1 METQTQTGSHDEESE
16 LLENISENESL
27 FEAYEKST
35 DDAYN
40 LNVSLAILD
49 EETDEI
55 IGEFAEAVTE
65 IEGKKSF
72 PCSECAKVCKSKGGL
87 TKHMNSKHRDIA
99 TSVNSPCLTMENL
112 EGIVEAIKTKLVN
125 DDLYGPDV
133 NAAIEKISCSKGL
146 FDAIL
151 PIYNLFCRKKNQ
163 DVLLE
168 EFYGLLPIN
177 ASTFLNCPENNVG
190 NLIMIEIPDHL
201 VGFYKISQ
209 VQEDA
214 KKTPTS
220 TSSSTK
226 TIEIS
231 PHERGPFSYIAGYI
245 ISKLYQTSRSRKG
258 TCDETFHALL
268 QSLKSDQS
276 ANSFISARSRGGLVT
291 PCDDLLGILE
301 EAEKTFRKKVGMGE
315 LTDIVRNI
323 PQDLICVSTLDSPVV
338 KSLWE
343 NIVLNSG
350 INPEESKWTQKLCL
364 ENIIKLYLRVRC
376 FSYTRDYISKYKIKE
391 KQTKGK
397 ALRKSLKRSKN
408 E

>member
-1 METQTQTGSHDEESE
+1 METQAQTSSHEEESE
-16 LLENISENESL
+16 LLENISEDESL
-27 FEAYEKST
+27 LEAYEKST

-40 LNVSLAILD
+40 LNVSLAVLD

-72 PCSECAKVCKSKGGL
+72 PCSECAKVCKSKDGL
-87 TKHMNSKHRDIA
+87 TKHMNSKRQDIA

-112 EGIVEAIKTKLVN
+112 EGIVEAIKTKSVN

-133 NAAIEKISCSKGL
+133 NAAIEKISWSKGL

-214 KKTPTS
+214 KKNPIS
-220 TSSSTK
+220 TNSSSTK

-231 PHERGPFSYIAGYI
+231 LHKRGPFSYIAGCI

-258 TCDETFHALL
+258 TCDGTLHALL

-291 PCDDLLGILE
+291 LCDDLLGILE
-301 EAEKTFRKKVGMGE
+301 EAEKTFRKKGDLMGD
-315 LTDIVRNI
+315 LTDTVRNI

-350 INPEESKWTQKLCL
+350 INPEESKWTQKLCQ

-397 ALRKSLKRSKN
+397 ALRKSLKQ
-408 E
+408 

>member
-1 METQTQTGSHDEESE
+1 M
-16 LLENISENESL
+16 
-27 FEAYEKST
+27 
-35 DDAYN
+35 
-40 LNVSLAILD
+40 
-49 EETDEI
+49 
-55 IGEFAEAVTE
+55 
-65 IEGKKSF
+65 
-72 PCSECAKVCKSKGGL
+72 
-87 TKHMNSKHRDIA
+87 
-99 TSVNSPCLTMENL
+99 
-112 EGIVEAIKTKLVN
+112 
-125 DDLYGPDV
+125 
-133 NAAIEKISCSKGL
+133 
-146 FDAIL
+146 
-151 PIYNLFCRKKNQ
+151 
-163 DVLLE
+163 
-168 EFYGLLPIN
+168 
-177 ASTFLNCPENNVG
+177 
-190 NLIMIEIPDHL
+190 
-201 VGFYKISQ
+201 
-209 VQEDA
+209 
-214 KKTPTS
+214 
-220 TSSSTK
+220 
-226 TIEIS
+226 
-231 PHERGPFSYIAGYI
+231 
-245 ISKLYQTSRSRKG
+245 
-258 TCDETFHALL
+258 
-268 QSLKSDQS
+268 KSDQS